1 MRATPTVS
9 IPAVSILAISIL
21 GVFAIAPAF
30 ADCTAPDNNVVIPNG
45 TTATKDEMLAAQKAL
60 KAYNDAVKDF
70 GTCLQQEVDAKIA
83 AGGNKDKLNAAY
95 AKRNDS
101 EVDKVQA
108 LADRWKVELAA
119 FKAKPAS

>member
-1 MRATPTVS
+1 MRV
-9 IPAVSILAISIL
+9 ILAVSIL
-21 GVFAIAPAF
+21 GVLATSPVF

-45 TTATKDEMLAAQKAL
+45 STATRDEMLAAQKAL

-95 AKRNDS
+95 AKRNDT

-108 LADRWKVELAA
+108 LADRWKVQLAA
-119 FKAKPAS
+119 FKAKPAG